1 MLDIL
6 EKKWPEILDFL
17 KNEYGIQ
24 DIAFGT
30 FILPLNVKSYK
41 DGLLTLVFTGN
52 SGSSGLQYI
61 NKRYFDFLK
70 VSISVVLG
78 EEVDLQIILPG
89 DFSDDSEETESI
101 SSINSE
107 DILLEKRILESHLD
121 KKYTFDSFVVGNNA
135 VAQATSLAVADAPG
149 EIHNPLFIYGG
160 VGLGKTHLMQSIGN
174 YVLKANS
181 KAKVLYTT
189 TESFTNEVID
199 LLGRQKKN
207 QDEIIEF
214 RKKYRNVDV
223 LLIDDIQF
231 ISGKERTQEE
241 IFNIFNELF
250 LKHKQIVFTSDRK
263 PNEIEDI
270 ADRLTTRFQQGLTVD
285 IQSPDYETRMA
296 ILKNH
301 AISQGIKVTDD
312 KDDFE
317 NNNILEALDYI
328 ATNFITNVRELEG
341 SLNNVITFS
350 KINRVP
356 ITKQFAID
364 TLKVDNSEEKVTC
377 QTIINT
383 VAEHFQISAAD
394 ICSTKRSNDISFPR
408 QICMYLCRVYTDE
421 KLETI
426 AKYLKKKNHATVS
439 YGYNEIKKSIET
451 DPSIKSTID
460 ILKKK
465 INPN

>member
-41 DGLLTLVFTGN
+41 DGLVTLVFTGN

-89 DFSDDSEETESI
+89 DFSDDEEETESI

-426 AKYLKKKNHATVS
+426 AKYLKKKNHATIS
-439 YGYNEIKKSIET
+439 YGYNEIKKSIES